1 MPKKQ
6 IVKVILSKEQ
16 RKILKKIAQKL
27 GLSESEVMRMA
38 LMDYAKSISLIK
50 EHVRDEL

>member
-16 RKILKKIAQKL
+16 REILKEIARKL
-27 GLSESEVMRMA
+27 GLSESEVMRII
-38 LMDYAKSISLIK
+38 LMEYAKSISIITEK
-50 EHVRDEL
+50 MHEK